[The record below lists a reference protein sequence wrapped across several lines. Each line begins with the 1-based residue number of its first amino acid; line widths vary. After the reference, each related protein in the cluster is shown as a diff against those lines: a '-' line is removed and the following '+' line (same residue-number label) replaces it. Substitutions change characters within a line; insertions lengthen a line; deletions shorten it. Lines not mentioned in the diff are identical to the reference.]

1 MKPTQRTNGMK
12 PHATAVL
19 PAPMA
24 SVVHLLTTFIS
35 AFACC
40 LLLFLALLPPPP
52 LLDVISC
59 TATIIAACALFQCA
73 KTFREVPSN
82 LADDPEEVAMKIR
95 ARGSVEKILALLNK
109 KEVDKIFAISSISSK
124 QLC

>member
-1 MKPTQRTNGMK
+1 
-12 PHATAVL
+12 
-19 PAPMA
+19 MA

-59 TATIIAACALFQCA
+59 TATIAACALFQCA
-73 KTFREVPSN
+73 KTFREY
-82 LADDPEEVAMKIR
+82 LADDPEEVAMNR

-109 KEVDKIFAISSISSK
+109 KEVDKIFAIKFLPSK